1 MVAYLYK
8 AMETYMPKTLGDFT
22 KIAANLR
29 DADVWITRKGEVV
42 DTFDA
47 AGDGAIGIKVTS
59 PDVLVRFLYYVLQ
72 YQSSQVNF
80 KGVQPDDLRSIEL
93 QFRK

>member
-1 MVAYLYK
+1 
-8 AMETYMPKTLGDFT
+8 MPKTLGDLT

-42 DTFDA
+42 DSFDA
-47 AGDGAIGIKVTS
+47 AGEGAIGIKVTAT
-59 PDVLVRFLYYVLQ
+59 DVLVPRFLYYVLQ

-80 KGVQPDDLRSIEL
+80 KGVKPDDLRSIEL